1 MRRQQ
6 KYCTQS
12 RGGALVDLSLQYD
25 GNQLKKVTDQCGDLT
40 YAGAMDFKDGAD
52 KTVEYEWDA
61 NGNMTRDR
69 NKRISS
75 IRYNVLNLPERINYE
90 DGHIVSYTYAA
101 DGRKLRV
108 KYLVNNIAAVEV
120 HSAGSAVTGAAAGL
134 MGGPIPFNPG
144 DTAITPGITPGLNL
158 YTTLL
163 TMDYCGN
170 HVYRNDALERTMN
183 DNGYQA
189 DSTYYYYITDYQGNV
204 RAVIDQNGALKEIN
218 NYYPYGG
225 LMGAASSGVQPNK
238 YSAKELDREN
248 GIDWY
253 DSQARMLDP
262 MIGRTTTMDPMA
274 EKYYAISPFA
284 WCTGDPI
291 RYIDPNGKTPKI
303 YIERN
308 GFGHAFI
315 TVGEGVNTIVY
326 TYGRYLGGDKGKS
339 SSNRMDPI
347 GRGVLVKLTGENA
360 KQYIKHE
367 LSDNKA
373 KAYEIKDA
381 SDKKSQKY
389 FDALFK
395 SGRVLNRNESEYY
408 NKNQYNYGTSSD
420 ARVIDKY
427 DLFNNNCTT
436 KSISGLKAGGTNEDF
451 LEERDN
457 LLSPFGSH
465 VTRPVFDPIG
475 ADNYLIIKSK
485 SKNSNVKDVTSKMNE
500 EFNTP

>member
-170 HVYRNDALERTMN
+170 HVYRNGVLERTMN
-183 DNGYQA
+183 DYGYHA
-189 DSTYYYYITDYQGNV
+189 DSTYYYYIKDYQGNV
-204 RAVIDQNGALKEIN
+204 RAVIDQSGVLKEVN

-225 LMGAASSGVQPNK
+225 LMGAASAGVQPNK
-238 YSAKELDREN
+238 YGGKELDRQN

-253 DSQARMLDP
+253 DSQARMFDP

-274 EKYYAISPFA
+274 EKNYSYSPYIWCKSTPINRIDPDGLTDYYNLNGNHVRHLEDEKDEKYMLLITSKKDDDVETAINNNSLISVPSLIIIDSMKTAYNLTEQDGNEHGFRVGQNGSISRIV
-284 WCTGDPI
+284 TGDNTTISNDAWVEAINDI
-291 RYIDPNGKTPKI
+291 RDVGDLVAYDVHTHPKPNYIKGEQIQYNNEPSDTDIANAVGNQPCVALGYYYSTMYPNGQIGGYP
-303 YIERN
+303 E
-308 GFGHAFI
+308 
-315 TVGEGVNTIVY
+315 V
-326 TYGRYLGGDKGKS
+326 RY
-339 SSNRMDPI
+339 
-347 GRGVLVKLTGENA
+347 E
-360 KQYIKHE
+360 QYISFFNSQGIMHSNMIKF
-367 LSDNKA
+367 SAFVNAVKKINK
-373 KAYEIKDA
+373 
-381 SDKKSQKY
+381 
-389 FDALFK
+389 
-395 SGRVLNRNESEYY
+395 
-408 NKNQYNYGTSSD
+408 
-420 ARVIDKY
+420 
-427 DLFNNNCTT
+427 T
-436 KSISGLKAGGTNEDF
+436 K
-451 LEERDN
+451 
-457 LLSPFGSH
+457 
-465 VTRPVFDPIG
+465 
-475 ADNYLIIKSK
+475 
-485 SKNSNVKDVTSKMNE
+485 
-500 EFNTP
+500 